1 MLAAV
6 VVLLLHEFFNDQS
19 ELRVVYIPDSSLL
32 LVNFVEELQRSLLLA
47 FADDAQLCKSITDAK
62 TVEDLEGF
70 LGNCE
75 YGTLLFVV
83 DQFNALTVRPLQGTS
98 DPGAHK
104 KVDIANLIARCAT
117 EQFIVRAI
125 SINDE
130 NRYLVERKQTNQK
143 QLRLDGELSEVSPA
157 VRTLSACCAV
167 VFVLVLIAAFALNT
181 SARALYSPVYSA

>member
-1 MLAAV
+1 MCAAALLVLQSYMLAAL
-6 VVLLLHEFFNDQS
+6 VVLLLHEFFNKKS

-47 FADDAQLCKSITDAK
+47 FADDAQSCQIITEAK
-62 TVEDLEGF
+62 TAEDLEGF

-83 DQFNALTVRPLQGTS
+83 DQFNALTVRQLQGTS
-98 DPGAHK
+98 DPVAQK
-104 KVDIANLIARCAT
+104 KVDTANLIARCAT

-130 NRYLVERKQTNQK
+130 NRELVEKKQTNQK
-143 QLRLDGELSEVSPA
+143 ELRLDGELSEVSPA
-157 VRTLSACCAV
+157 VCTLSACS
-167 VFVLVLIAAFALNT
+167 VLLF
-181 SARALYSPVYSA
+181 SS